1 MTSKVIK
8 NFQTISLR
16 PQNDVEKLI
25 IENIKALLISGKKP
39 YISFEGDDMILE
51 IKSSKQGEK

>member
-16 PQNDVEKLI
+16 PQNDLEKLI
-25 IENIKALLISGKKP
+25 IENIRALILSGKEP
-39 YISFEGDDMILE
+39 HLSFEGDDMILE
-51 IKSSKQGEK
+51 IRSKK